1 MKYVVI
7 AGLLAASVAAASA
20 APFDYQRQIG
30 SSEYVFDADTAGMH
44 FEPGARSDFVPSL
57 TRWMLAADVDGIAP
71 NDFRGSITPSGPT
84 PISLYEFQRG
94 SPEATAYR
102 AYYQRFPADTDWQRV
117 AREFREQQ
125 RDKGLAAAHGHGQT
139 PDAS

>member
-1 MKYVVI
+1 MKYFVI
-7 AGLLAASVAAASA
+7 AGLLAASVTAASA
-20 APFDYQRQIG
+20 APFDYQRQVG

-44 FEPGARSDFVPSL
+44 FEPGARSDSVPSL

-71 NDFRGSITPSGPT
+71 HDFHGTITPSGPT
-84 PISLYEFQRG
+84 RISLYEFQRG

-102 AYYQRFPADTDWQRV
+102 GYYQRFPADTDWARLV
-117 AREFREQQ
+117 REFRGQQ
-125 RDKGLAAAHGHGQT
+125 RDKGLAAGHGKA